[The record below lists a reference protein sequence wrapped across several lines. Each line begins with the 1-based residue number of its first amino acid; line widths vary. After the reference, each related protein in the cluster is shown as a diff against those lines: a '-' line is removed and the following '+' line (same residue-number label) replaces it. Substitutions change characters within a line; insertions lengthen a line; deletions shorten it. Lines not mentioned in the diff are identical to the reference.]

1 MHFTGVLG
9 TSAWAGVYVTQ
20 VWFYSNVHICEHTR
34 CRLCTYV
41 HMYKC
46 VYMHAYAY
54 GCVYGVWYILTRS
67 GVVAE
72 ILYLC
77 IRVHMHAYVYVCAS
91 MRVYVHVYMYVYV
104 YMYVCV
110 YVCIYIYISARLGV
124 HMHSCRHILF
134 ICTVQSL
141 YYMRVYYSCFLTLAC
156 VCVGGLEV
164 GFVSACSW
172 LALVTGVGGYVL
184 AGVEIG
190 VLSCIFLYF
199 CGC

>member
-1 MHFTGVLG
+1 
-9 TSAWAGVYVTQ
+9 
-20 VWFYSNVHICEHTR
+20 
-34 CRLCTYV
+34 
-41 HMYKC
+41 MY
-46 VYMHAYAY
+46 M
-54 GCVYGVWYILTRS
+54 
-67 GVVAE
+67 
-72 ILYLC
+72 
-77 IRVHMHAYVYVCAS
+77 
-91 MRVYVHVYMYVYV
+91 YVHVN
-104 YMYVCV
+104 MYVCV
-110 YVCIYIYISARLGV
+110 YVCIYIYMRARLGV
-124 HMHSCRHILF
+124 HMRSCRRVLF

-141 YYMRVYYSCFLTLAC
+141 YYMRVYHRCFLTLAC